1 HNFTVLDAGNI
12 TVHEGDGIAW
22 LQNQTERFDLVYLD
36 PARRDKTAGRV
47 YDIAACE
54 PNLLEIKDLLLKK
67 AGRVLAKI
75 SPMAD
80 ISRTLEQLP
89 ETREVHVVAVGGEV
103 KELLLLLEPSQ
114 SGQPL
119 PEPQIIA
126 ADGALRFAFAPAEEA
141 AATVRYADRIGRYLY
156 QPSKALRKAG
166 AFRLLSQRFG
176 LAKLAPA
183 TQLYTSDGIVEGF
196 PGKRFEVEAVLDWG
210 RAAIEELKRRYDR
223 LEMTALN
230 FPLDTEALRRR
241 IGIPGGGDRHIFATT
256 LSDKRK
262 ILLICKI

>member
-1 HNFTVLDAGNI
+1 
-12 TVHEGDGIAW
+12 
-22 LQNQTERFDLVYLD
+22 
-36 PARRDKTAGRV
+36 
-47 YDIAACE
+47 
-54 PNLLEIKDLLLKK
+54 
-67 AGRVLAKI
+67 
-75 SPMAD
+75 M
-80 ISRTLEQLP
+80 
-89 ETREVHVVAVGGEV
+89 HVVAVGGEV

-119 PEPQIIA
+119 PEPKVIA

-183 TQLYTSDGIVEGF
+183 THLYTADEPVEGF
-196 PGKRFEVEAVLDWG
+196 PGKCFEVEAALDWG
-210 RAAIEELKRRYDR
+210 RAVIEELKRRYDR

-241 IGIPGGGDRHIFATT
+241 IGIPGGGNRHIFATT